1 MLPMYHMGSD
11 DPTWSGKVYVLLISA
26 LVSNFD
32 IQDRSQAE

>member
-1 MLPMYHMGSD
+1 MLPMYHMGFD

-26 LVSNFD
+26 LVSNSD